1 LNVYEFI
8 HIIINFSIVSV
19 IHFSYRRPTVYFHAI
34 TFLRVKDLA
43 FETCLHHYFIDDLNS
58 SGPPI
63 VSSYVHCSSLNF
75 STLDR
80 VQSGGSKPDHV
91 RSDQMA
97 SDGPSGEPGN
107 CCRCR
112 LSGRP
117 TSNGSFPPQVHF
129 P

>member
-1 LNVYEFI
+1 LTHFHKHFAPVCTASFIYLFIYYFCGMNHLRNVSLTHAQHALF
-8 HIIINFSIVSV
+8 VSL
-19 IHFSYRRPTVYFHAI
+19 SLAI
-34 TFLRVKDLA
+34 
-43 FETCLHHYFIDDLNS
+43 FIDDLNS

-112 LSGRP
+112 LSDRP